1 MDLVDL
7 NGMWPSLSDIGMGA
21 EKLASSVADKVSK
34 AADKVSSVTG
44 PLGGYVSN
52 FVGGFVGNFMTEE
65 LNNVDGAGKSQK
77 AILSTS
83 FWAGA
88 GQMAV
93 GGLCNH
99 LSLGL
104 DLGNDIVGKSAGYF
118 WQGITNSLG
127 ISAGLSTYIISD
139 YFSKSIYDNCP
150 TGE

>member
-7 NGMWPSLSDIGMGA
+7 NGMWPSLSDIGKGA

-93 GGLCNH
+93 GG
-99 LSLGL
+99 
-104 DLGNDIVGKSAGYF
+104 VM
-118 WQGITNSLG
+118 
-127 ISAGLSTYIISD
+127 
-139 YFSKSIYDNCP
+139 
-150 TGE
+150 

>member
-1 MDLVDL
+1 MEQERVKRQYYLHLFGQVLVK
-7 NGMWPSLSDIGMGA
+7 W
-21 EKLASSVADKVSK
+21 
-34 AADKVSSVTG
+34 
-44 PLGGYVSN
+44 
-52 FVGGFVGNFMTEE
+52 
-65 LNNVDGAGKSQK
+65 Q
-77 AILSTS
+77 
-83 FWAGA
+83 W
-88 GQMAV
+88 